1 MRASFMHGLRAVAAL
16 VAATGA
22 AASQRSLPDELR
34 ALFEERRA
42 IESAS
47 HRERIRILQEAE
59 ACIGEARDLRAFRA
73 CERAERAAREALRE
87 RLRPRV
93 EALRERARALRAR
106 HRGGREVPPSGGA
119 DDV

>member
-1 MRASFMHGLRAVAAL
+1 MRAGIRHALWAVAAL
-16 VAATGA
+16 VAAAGA
-22 AASQRSLPDELR
+22 AASQRPLPDELR

-42 IESAS
+42 IESMS

-59 ACIGEARDLRAFRA
+59 ACIEGAADLRAFRA

-93 EALRERARALRAR
+93 EALRARVRALRAR
-106 HRGGREVPPSGGA
+106 HRGEREAPPSGGA
-119 DDV
+119 GDA